1 MLQDIL
7 IFGIVLICFIYLIRL
22 YRSIEE
28 EYRIPIALYCVVAL
42 IVAGAFLLNDFIV
55 L

>member
-7 IFGIVLICFIYLIRL
+7 KFGIVLICFIYLIRL

-28 EYRIPIALYCVVAL
+28 EYQIPIALYCTVAL
-42 IVAGAFLLNDFIV
+42 IVAGAFLLSDFIV
-55 L
+55 F